1 MLHTVSKLISLAR
14 PKDEHAPCEL
24 HRNEAAG
31 LRSQMHDMYDDIRQL
46 RNSLNQALAEKARL
60 KTENTVLSTGQQENL
75 IQELADRII
84 QQKMDAE
91 TPAVALPCTQHH
103 QAAIT
108 FARN

>member
-60 KTENTVLSTGQQENL
+60 KTENTVLRTSQQENL

-91 TPAVALPCTQHH
+91 TPTVALPCTQHH